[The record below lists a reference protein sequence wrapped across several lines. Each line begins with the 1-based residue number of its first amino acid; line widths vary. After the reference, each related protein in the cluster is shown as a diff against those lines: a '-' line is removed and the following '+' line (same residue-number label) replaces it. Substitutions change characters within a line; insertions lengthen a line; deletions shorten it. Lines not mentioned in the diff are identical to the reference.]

1 MKKDLK
7 AIVGTPTKSLDVS
20 ARTASADGASADL
33 KGFRSAMV
41 IIDVDAYTD
50 GSLVFSLDES
60 DDNSSWSAV
69 ASTDF
74 SGSVTV
80 DGAADDDQAYV
91 IGYYGSKRY
100 LRVALDAAA
109 GATSGAICG
118 GMIIPGHKING
129 GVLSS

>member
-1 MKKDLK
+1 MKRDLK
-7 AIVGTPTKSLDVS
+7 NLLGSITKSLDVV
-20 ARTASADGASADL
+20 ARTASADGAACDL
-33 KGFRSAMV
+33 KGYRSAAI

-60 DDNSSWSAV
+60 DDNSTWSAV

-91 IGYYGSKRY
+91 MGYYGSKRY

-118 GMIIPGHKING
+118 AMIIPGHKLNNG
-129 GVLSS
+129 KLNV

>member
-7 AIVGTPTKSLDVS
+7 AIVGTPTKSLDVTGRS
-20 ARTASADGASADL
+20 ASADGASADL

-41 IIDVDAYTD
+41 IIDSDAWTK
-50 GSLVFSLDES
+50 GSHVFSLDES
-60 DDNSSWSAV
+60 DDDSTWTAV
-69 ASTDF
+69 AAADY
-74 SGSVTV
+74 SGSVTI

-100 LRVALDAAA
+100 LRVALDVT
-109 GATSGAICG
+109 GPATGGAICG
-118 GMIIPGHKING
+118 GMIVPGHKING